1 MIPVEI
7 GIKFENVL
15 SLFLPVFLRL
25 SLILLVFLTLFDSG
39 LLIPPL
45 LSPFFSFTLCFTPSF
60 ILLLLLLPPPPS
72 SFSFLFLL
80 LFRCERSACLSDGII
95 SNSLRVLK
103 SETKLSLSSFP
114 ACFSPSFFIL
124 LLFLSIFN
132 YKREDTTNK
141 V

>member
-1 MIPVEI
+1 MGVEI

-60 ILLLLLLPPPPS
+60 ILLLLLLPLSPS
-72 SFSFLFLL
+72 SFSFPFDVKEAPVCPTGSFRTRYECSNQKQNCLSLLFLRVSL
-80 LFRCERSACLSDGII
+80 L
-95 SNSLRVLK
+95 
-103 SETKLSLSSFP
+103 LSSFFFFFFQ
-114 ACFSPSFFIL
+114 FSITNGR
-124 LLFLSIFN
+124 IQQTKFN
-132 YKREDTTNK
+132 K
-141 V
+141 